1 MQRAYL
7 TQYGNPSDGVTVR
20 DDPAPEAP
28 KKGQVLV
35 DIVGASINPAEL
47 LLIQGVY
54 ASKPPLPAPFGIE
67 CAGKVVAIGDDVTGL
82 SVGDLVLCLPRENWA
97 QQMLFDAAEVIALPA
112 GVDPLQASMLKVN
125 PATALMMLRDMRNM
139 TAGDWVVQNA
149 ANSAVGRCLI
159 RLAKTMGLNTI
170 NLVRRE
176 SLVADLTGEGADVV
190 LVDGPDIAARVK
202 ETVDGNRSLAI
213 DAVGGEATLRLADCL
228 SDEGLIVN
236 YGLLS
241 GQPCQLGAEQAIF
254 RSISLRGFW
263 LAKELRTMAP
273 DAVRDLYRGLAQQV
287 LDGHLA
293 VPVEATY
300 TLNDIGA
307 ALDHAMRDGRD
318 GKILLT
324 PNA

>member
-47 LLIQGVY
+47 LLIQGLY
-54 ASKPPLPAPFGIE
+54 ASKPPLPAPLGIE
-67 CAGKVVAIGDDVTGL
+67 GAGKVVAIGDDVTGL

>member
-47 LLIQGVY
+47 LLIQGLY
-54 ASKPPLPAPFGIE
+54 ASKPPLPAPLGIE
-67 CAGKVVAIGDDVTGL
+67 GAGKVVAIGDDVTGL

-139 TAGDWVVQNA
+139 TTGDWVVQNA

-176 SLVADLTGEGADVV
+176 SLVADLKGEGADVV

>member
-1 MQRAYL
+1 RAYL

-47 LLIQGVY
+47 LLIQGLY
-54 ASKPPLPAPFGIE
+54 ASKPPLPAPLGIE
-67 CAGKVVAIGDDVTGL
+67 GAGKVVAIGDDVTGL

-176 SLVADLTGEGADVV
+176 SLVADLKGEGADVV